1 MPMIMSAKEGR
12 VDKWLVKEGEECDSG
27 TPLCEVTLDDL
38 TVSVDAPRRGI
49 IAELLLPAGE
59 TCKVDEAILQLAE
72 SKEAYLAYLDEL
84 RIEEHDKEFIEAT
97 KEAIEEESKKPDTKT
112 LLREIRHLI
121 DNKELDQSTDFV
133 KKLLS
138 LARKGNAD
146 LMAVFEASYEGKA
159 FNVESFDKK
168 FFIDNAKEVV
178 EEESKI

>member
-1 MPMIMSAKEGR
+1 MIMSAKEGR

-49 IAELLLPAGE
+49 IAELLLPAGD
-59 TCKVDEAILQLAE
+59 TCKVDEAIVQLAK

-84 RIEEHDKEFIEAT
+84 RIEQHDKEFIEVT
-97 KEAIEEESKKPDTKT
+97 KEVLEEDSKKPDTKT

-121 DNKELDQSTDFV
+121 DKKELDQSTDFV

-146 LMAVFEASYEGKA
+146 LLVVFEGSYEGKA
-159 FNVESFDKK
+159 FNEETFDKK
-168 FFIDNAKEVV
+168 FFIDNARDVV
-178 EEESKI
+178 EEQNTV